1 MNPAARPALVCLV
14 LLPSLTQAQT
24 GTITGRVTDAPTGLA
39 LVGVAVSLPGTDRG
53 ALVDSTGRFVIP
65 GVRPGTHRLLA
76 RRQGY
81 QDAIRLVSVRPGETT
96 EVVFALVPAPQLLEG
111 VRTEAKAPDLE
122 LFLTQPAL
130 GITSLTNRSVAAVP
144 RLGEADI
151 VRVVQMLPGVAAR
164 NDFSTGFNVHGGEAD
179 QNLILID
186 GYPIYNPFHL
196 GGLFSTFIDATVRDV
211 TLMTGAFPARYGGR
225 LSSVLDVRS
234 AVEGRPGLHGSA
246 ELSLLGLTGTL
257 GAPISDKGS
266 WMLSA
271 RRTYADWVASRF
283 TDDVLPYHFRDMQG
297 HVALSLP
304 ADWRISVTGYG
315 GDDVLN
321 ADLSEVA
328 EDSSEAAGGGT
339 VLFRWG
345 NSVVGATIAKS
356 LLSVLGVDSVVFE
369 QRLSRTRFS
378 TDVDLAHG
386 AATLRNTITDVR
398 FSGEAVMHSQ
408 AHTLAFGYD
417 ASRFRTLIIDGSPQA
432 SIGGTDLRQ
441 QGTAL
446 AAFVDDA
453 WRPSTG
459 SRWLMQGGLRLERVA
474 ESRWTGVSPRLS
486 VKYLVQPDIALSI
499 GAGRTTQWMH
509 SLAVED
515 SPIRFF
521 DSYIASDSVTPV
533 ATAWHAVARVERWLG
548 GARQVRIEAFVKRY
562 DRLLESDLS
571 QDPFVSGDEF
581 LPTLGLAY
589 GVDVFARQFETA
601 GGRYSGWIAYNYS
614 VSRREQAGFRF
625 APGHDRRHN
634 LNIVTTMKAGKYVV
648 GSRLGLATGTPYTEI
663 VGQYV
668 RRRFDPIANT
678 WEYPGQPP
686 DDVDYIGATRNGARY
701 PLTHRL
707 DLSVSR
713 EFQRGRTTIRPY
725 LTLVN
730 AYNAKNVFVY
740 ILEYGTVPPTRE
752 TISQFPILPSA
763 GVSIAW

>member
-1 MNPAARPALVCLV
+1 MNPAVRPALICFV
-14 LLPSLTQAQT
+14 LLPSLLQAQT
-24 GTITGRVTDAPTGLA
+24 GTIAGRVTEAATGEGLLGA
-39 LVGVAVSLPGTDRG
+39 AVSIPATGRG
-53 ALVDSTGRFVIP
+53 ALVDSTGRFVIA
-65 GVRPGTHRLLA
+65 GVAPGTHRLLA
-76 RRQGY
+76 RRGGY
-81 QDAIRLVSVRPGETT
+81 RDAIQLVSVRAGETT
-96 EVVFALVPAPQLLEG
+96 EVAFTLVTAPQLLES
-111 VRTEAKAPDLE
+111 VRTEATAPDLE
-122 LFLTQPAL
+122 LFLTKPAL
-130 GITSLTNRSVAAVP
+130 GITSLTNRAVSAVP
-144 RLGEADI
+144 RLGEPDI
-151 VRVVQMLPGVAAR
+151 LRVVQMMPGVAAR

-179 QNLILID
+179 QNLVLID

-211 TLMTGAFPARYGGR
+211 TLMTGPFPARHGGR

-234 AVEGRPGLHGSA
+234 AVEGRPGLHGRG
-246 ELSLLGLTGTL
+246 EVSLLGLTGTL
-257 GAPISDKGS
+257 AAPIANRGS

-283 TDDVLPYHFRDMQG
+283 TDNTLPYHFRDMQG
-297 HVALSLP
+297 HVTLSLP
-304 ADWRISVTGYG
+304 AQWRFSVTGYG

-328 EDSSEAAGGGT
+328 EDSTEAAGGGT

-356 LLSVLGVDSVVFE
+356 MPSVMGMDSLVFE
-369 QRLSRTRFS
+369 QRVSRTRFS
-378 TDVDLAHG
+378 TDVDLADG
-386 AATLRNTITDVR
+386 TATLRNTITDVR
-398 FSGEAVMHSQ
+398 LGGEVVVHSP

-432 SIGGTDLRQ
+432 SIGGTNLRQ

-446 AAFVDDA
+446 GVFVDDS
-453 WRPSTG
+453 WSPSAA
-459 SRWLMQGGLRLERVA
+459 SRWLLQGGLRLERVEQA
-474 ESRWTGVSPRLS
+474 RWTGVSPRLS
-486 VKYLVQPDIALSI
+486 VKYLIRPDLALSV
-499 GAGRTTQWMH
+499 ATGRTTQWMH
-509 SLAVED
+509 SIAVED

-521 DSYIASDSVTPV
+521 DSYIASDTVTPV
-533 ATAWHAVARVERWLG
+533 ASAWHAVARVERWMG
-548 GARQVRIEAFVKRY
+548 SARQVRVEAFMKRY
-562 DRLLESDLS
+562 ARLLESDLS

-581 LPTLGLAY
+581 LPTRGLAY
-589 GVDVFARQFETA
+589 GFDVFARQFETT
-601 GGRYSGWIAYNYS
+601 GGRYSGWIAYSYS
-614 VSRREQAGFRF
+614 VARREQAGFRF

-648 GSRLGLATGTPYTEI
+648 GSRLGFATGTPYTEI

-668 RRRFDPIANT
+668 RRRFDPITNS

-686 DDVDYIGATRNGARY
+686 DDVDYIGATRNGVRY
-701 PLTHRL
+701 PLAHRL
-707 DLSVSR
+707 DLSVAR

-740 ILEYGTVPPTRE
+740 ILEYGTVPPTRQ

-763 GVSIAW
+763 GVSVAW